1 MKLSTDRILT
11 THVGSL
17 PRPQSL
23 VELLV
28 KKDQEQPYDHA
39 EFDRQVTRAVAEVVA
54 HQVAIGIDVV

>member
-1 MKLSTDRILT
+1 MRLSTDRILA

-28 KKDQEQPYDHA
+28 KKDRGDAYDRP
-39 EFDRQVTRAVAEVVA
+39 EFARQT
-54 HQVAIGIDVV
+54 